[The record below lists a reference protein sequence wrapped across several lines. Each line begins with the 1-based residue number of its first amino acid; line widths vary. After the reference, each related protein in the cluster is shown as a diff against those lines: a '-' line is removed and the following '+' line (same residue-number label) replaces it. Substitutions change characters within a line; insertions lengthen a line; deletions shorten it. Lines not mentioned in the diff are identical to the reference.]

1 MHCVCSRFLSL
12 EALRKNCS
20 NILQDSVCM
29 LPDKEQ
35 SVDAASTTS
44 TDLSISGTYNRA
56 QKETIQRNTIIR
68 ESGKFVSSDHGLPYL
83 E

>member
-1 MHCVCSRFLSL
+1 
-12 EALRKNCS
+12 
-20 NILQDSVCM
+20 M

-44 TDLSISGTYNRA
+44 TDLSISSTYNRA